1 MPLLILCLIAFAFIY
16 AELSIIVW
24 IGSTLGIISV
34 ILLLVL
40 SSLFGLFLI
49 RTRGWYTLFN
59 VRQQLAQ
66 GELPTASLLKSGC
79 WIFAGILFFI
89 PGFLT
94 DIFALLLLSPV
105 GSGLV
110 QRFVSKK
117 AGAFRSKFFFKTDR
131 TFYTNHTGQTQD
143 SEIFEA
149 EFERQVDEDKR
160 IK

>member
-1 MPLLILCLIAFAFIY
+1 MPLLILCLIAFTFIY

-24 IGSTLGIISV
+24 FGSALGIINV

-40 SSLFGLFLI
+40 SSFFGLFLI

-66 GELPTASLLKSGC
+66 GELLTVSLLKSGC
-79 WIFAGILFFI
+79 RIFAGILFFI

-94 DIFALLLLSPV
+94 DILALLLLSPV

-110 QRFVSKK
+110 QRFISKK
-117 AGAFRSKFFFKTDR
+117 TGAFRSKFLFKTHR
-131 TFYTNHTGQTQD
+131 TYYSNYTGQSQN

-149 EFERQVDEDKR
+149 EFERRVDEDKR
-160 IK
+160 VK